1 MRFAPCNEGMRHLP
15 VHEQSNLSAVHGYD
29 GLEVACFMPNPDAP
43 LHLNPA
49 QRSEHR
55 RMAED
60 TGQPINGLHW
70 FLITSPGRSIPGTAL
85 HGKTCDVVVEPFDYC
100 PDPIACAA
108 CAIGYLRDVDEGIK
122 A

>member
-1 MRFAPCNEGMRHLP
+1 
-15 VHEQSNLSAVHGYD
+15 LSK
-29 GLEVACFMPNPDAP
+29 
-43 LHLNPA
+43 A
-49 QRSEHR
+49 QRGEFR

-60 TGQPINGLHW
+60 VGQPITGLHW
-70 FLITSPGRSIPGTAL
+70 LLVTPSGLSITEASL